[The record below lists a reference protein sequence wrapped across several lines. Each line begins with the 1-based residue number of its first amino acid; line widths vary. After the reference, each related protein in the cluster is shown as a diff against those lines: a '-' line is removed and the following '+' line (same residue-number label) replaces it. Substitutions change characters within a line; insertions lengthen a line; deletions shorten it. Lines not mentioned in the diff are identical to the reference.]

1 MSTSESTRTMN
12 VDNSDDESDYD
23 NEHQFSSEIKP
34 DDQERKADAVN
45 IHNENPFDEEYKN
58 ADLLRVIAKSCGQ
71 HDAGIRFKDRI
82 EYDGKKEDADVKKRC
97 KSLTKVF
104 SSIDGIQDQDA
115 QEVMQHVM
123 KKHRKRVYKK
133 RSDRRLQK
141 GKPENKKKKNLVDT
155 GFQSELKRGLN
166 KPIAFM
172 IGERNDLVDT
182 SDDDS
187 ESESELAATF
197 KKTHAL
203 CNEVTPRKKKSSPTK
218 SPSSAREAERKRA
231 AIQHA
236 EREQA
241 ALLSSGYDNPAFK
254 ELTQAWDEGKKEA
267 EEKTPGKPVK
277 IDIKEA
283 GEVYV
288 EAKRLE
294 KNGDIISA
302 VNLYYKSGELGHVE
316 AYADLAYVL
325 NRKENRN
332 IPNPENGHVVYKG
345 QDHVYDNADDA
356 QIRAE
361 YCKEYYEIAAKRG
374 SWHSKYRLKF
384 HPFVS
389 KEDRGKR
396 TLWDDIIN
404 AGEAAG
410 EFYYLAVWRKYDNY
424 INYRRISESDKLH
437 AFEMLRSVAPHC
449 DDAMKAVVEWIIP
462 IRMIRGVPGKILDNI
477 TNREQVDI
485 SVKAL
490 IKISRSKKVSQ
501 LNGRESKLWWIKVY
515 EHIKMN
521 PWYTTHDQK
530 ATIEKLR
537 EIVQEINN
545 LMNMRYMKR
554 EQREQS
560 LNEMLQRL
568 RDVPVESDP

>member
-1 MSTSESTRTMN
+1 MSASESTRTMN
-12 VDNSDDESDYD
+12 VEESDDESDY
-23 NEHQFSSEIKP
+23 EHQESKEETKQQVEKKK
-34 DDQERKADAVN
+34 DDAFNK
-45 IHNENPFDEEYKN
+45 HNENPFGEDYKN
-58 ADLLRVIAKSCGQ
+58 SDLVRIIAKSTAK
-71 HDAGIRFKDRI
+71 HDAKILFKDRV
-82 EYDGKKEDADVKKRC
+82 EYEGAKEDVEVQGRC
-97 KSLTKVF
+97 GDLMDMYKSI
-104 SSIDGIQDQDA
+104 SGIRENDA
-115 QEVMQHVM
+115 HELMYKTM

-133 RSDRRLQK
+133 RSVRRLK
-141 GKPENKKKKNLVDT
+141 KAKSGDKKKKNRVDT
-155 GFQSELKRGLN
+155 AFQQEMQCGLN

-172 IGERNDLVDT
+172 IGERNDLLDT
-182 SDDDS
+182 SDE
-187 ESESELAATF
+187 ESDSELATTF
-197 KKTHAL
+197 KKSHDLHGKPLPPKTKQS
-203 CNEVTPRKKKSSPTK
+203 TPVKKQAAEQEPKSSKKSPKADVKEAAEDK
-218 SPSSAREAERKRA
+218 SEVEAVKE
-231 AIQHA
+231 
-236 EREQA
+236 A
-241 ALLSSGYDNPAFK
+241 ALQTVQKMY
-254 ELTQAWDEGKKEA
+254 ERGKM
-267 EEKTPGKPVK
+267 
-277 IDIKEA
+277 
-283 GEVYV
+283 
-288 EAKRLE
+288 LE
-294 KNGDIISA
+294 NAGDILGA
-302 VNLYYKSGELGHVE
+302 VHWYYKAGELGHDE
-316 AYADLAYVL
+316 AYADLAFVL

-424 INYRRISESDKLH
+424 INYRRVSESDKLH

-462 IRMIRGVPGKILDNI
+462 IRMIRGAPGRILDNI
-477 TNREQVDI
+477 TSLEQIDI
-485 SVKAL
+485 SIKAL

-501 LNGRESKLWWIKVY
+501 LKGRETKLWWIKVY

-521 PWYTTHDQK
+521 PLYNEHK
-530 ATIEKLR
+530 SKETIEKLR
-537 EIVQEINN
+537 EIVEEINN
-545 LMNMRYMKR
+545 LMNMRYMRR

-560 LNEMLQRL
+560 LNELLQRL